1 MNVDLTRLAAV
12 LSERLHQGLMEL
24 LPLDIPCT
32 WPVFKAVTD
41 DGRAMFVKVM
51 EKAAAG
57 RTLACLASTGD
68 CPLLPRPVIPEALD
82 FGGYAVLCMDWREA
96 RRVEP
101 ERMTDAQF
109 LNLVEGVRSMAG
121 ALKSYS
127 GPFSDYAGEDR
138 PESHYDALVRYATR
152 HPLAGRLLKSLLALP
167 GRMRSYAGWELVPIH
182 GDFQARNYGFDGDR
196 LVAVFDVDDIVP
208 GLPCEDATY
217 AFTERLRHSELTAA
231 GRKRIVGLFL
241 RMVGMLPWP
250 PEDWRFAVSHAR
262 LRIAA
267 RRLLRHP
274 RSPFIAFDVL
284 RRDRPLRLLAEALES
299 NRA

>member
-1 MNVDLTRLAAV
+1 MNVDLIRLAAV
-12 LSERLHQGLMEL
+12 LSERFHQGLREL
-24 LPLDIPCT
+24 VPLGIPCT
-32 WPVFKAVTD
+32 WPVFRAVA
-41 DGRAMFVKVM
+41 DGGREMFVKVT
-51 EKAAAG
+51 EKATAE
-57 RTLACLASTGD
+57 RTLTCLGSAGD
-68 CPLLPRPVIPEALD
+68 CPLLPRPVIPETLD
-82 FGGYAVLCMDWREA
+82 FGEYAVLCLDWRET

-109 LNLVEGVRSMAG
+109 LSFVEGLRCLAE

-127 GPFSDYAGEDR
+127 GPFSDFAEEDR
-138 PESHYDALVRYATR
+138 PESYYDALVRYAAR
-152 HPLAGRLLKSLLALP
+152 HPLAGRLLKPLLALP
-167 GRMRSYAGWELVPIH
+167 ERMRSYAGWEPVPIH

-231 GRKRIVGLFL
+231 GRERIVSLFL
-241 RMVGMLPWP
+241 RMVGMLPWSLA
-250 PEDWRFAVSHAR
+250 DWQFAVSHAR

-284 RRDRPLRLLAEALES
+284 RRDRPLRLLAEALETYH
-299 NRA
+299 A